1 MAALGA
7 KIVRSTVPEIAGNRD
22 IAPTDKPQD
31 LADVDFAIVRAAFV
45 VAETGSALL
54 SDAHVRVNAAA

>member
-1 MAALGA
+1 MMAALGA

-45 VAETGSALL
+45 AETGSALL
-54 SDAHVRVNAAA
+54 SDAHLRVNAAA